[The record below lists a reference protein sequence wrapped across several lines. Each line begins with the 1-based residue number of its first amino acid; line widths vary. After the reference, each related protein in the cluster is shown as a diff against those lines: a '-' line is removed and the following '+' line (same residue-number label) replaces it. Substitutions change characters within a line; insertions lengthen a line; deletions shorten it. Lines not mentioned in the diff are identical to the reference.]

1 MTRSFPRWLQLIGVV
16 VATLSV
22 LLAARLAW
30 EQTVWSWERGPQMVG
45 FSLMHSG
52 LGILL
57 LLAVWAGL
65 VWVVVTLLV
74 GVKYRSIG
82 GQLTVW
88 PLIVYGLAWV
98 VMTIPYGLW
107 QRIFI
112 DRFMP
117 RAGEFFTYDA
127 AIGELKA
134 VEAFLQRGVDVNV
147 QDRNGT
153 ALHGAAVEG
162 HLEVMALLISHGADV
177 NAINAYGDSPLAN
190 AMEARRNAPEAQAVL
205 TKHGA
210 RLIRGTKEHRDKV
223 IAEQVRKDIEETDK
237 RMRNQ

>member
-1 MTRSFPRWLQLIGVV
+1 MARVFPGWLQSIGIV
-16 VATLSV
+16 VAGLSV

-52 LGILL
+52 FGILL
-57 LLAVWAGL
+57 MLAVWAGV
-65 VWVVVTLLV
+65 VWVAVALLV
-74 GVKYRSIG
+74 GVRRRSIG
-82 GQLTVW
+82 GQLTIW

-107 QRIFI
+107 QRTFI

-117 RAGEFFTYDA
+117 RAAEFFTYDA
-127 AIGELKA
+127 AVGDLKT
-134 VEAFLQRGVDVNV
+134 VEAFLQRGVNVNV

-162 HLEVMALLISHGADV
+162 ELEIMALLISRGADV
-177 NAINAYGDSPLAN
+177 NAINAYGDTPLAN
-190 AMEARRNAPEAQAVL
+190 AMEAKRNSLEAQALL

-210 RLIRGTKEHRDKV
+210 RLVRGTKEHRDRV
-223 IAEQVRKDIEETDK
+223 IGEQVRKDAEEMEK
-237 RMRNQ
+237 RMRK